1 MRKISIVL
9 SILFA
14 VLLISETAFAQT
26 KVAPLPIK
34 ERTLVNGL
42 RVVSVRD
49 NSSPAVTVQVWYDV
63 GSKND
68 PNERNGFAH
77 LFEHLMFK
85 STKNMKSEMM
95 DRLTEDVGGEGS
107 NASTS
112 DDFTDYID
120 VVPSN
125 YLESLLWA
133 ESDRMVNLNVD
144 EPNFKSERAVVEE
157 EFRQSVLAQPYGQFE
172 EAIQKL
178 SYNVHPYKRT
188 TIGTIE
194 DLEAAS
200 LADAQNFYKTYYRPD
215 NATLIVVGDFDQ
227 NQFDGWVDKYFSK
240 IPKPAGAIPRVTE
253 TEPDRTAEKRETIK
267 VPNVP
272 LPAVAITYLAPSA
285 KDKDAAAL
293 KIARTVL
300 ASGDSSRL
308 YQELVYR
315 QQIAQ
320 EASFSFSDYVDR
332 GLMYFSATM
341 ASGKTPEAGE
351 KSLLAE
357 LKKMQDAPV
366 SAKELEKAKN
376 IIVANTIRQLETNKG
391 KSYALGRAVIYQNS
405 AQAVNNQIADLQ
417 AVTAADV
424 QRVMKKYFTD
434 TNRVVIYYV
443 NDDKGA
449 TK

>member
-1 MRKISIVL
+1 MRKTFVI
-9 SILFA
+9 F
-14 VLLISETAFAQT
+14 LLLVCGLIGYKNAFAQT
-26 KVAPLPIK
+26 KIAPLPIK
-34 ERTLVNGL
+34 ERVLANGL
-42 RVVSVRD
+42 HVVSVQD
-49 NSSPAVTVQVWYDV
+49 NSSPAVTVQIWYDV

-68 PNERNGFAH
+68 PNGRNGFAH

-85 STKNMKSEMM
+85 STKNMRSEMM

-112 DDFTDYID
+112 DDYTNYID

-125 YLESLLWA
+125 YLEALLWA
-133 ESDRMVNLNVD
+133 EADRMVNLNVD
-144 EPNFKSERAVVEE
+144 EANFKSERAVVQE
-157 EFRQSVLAQPYGQFE
+157 EFRQSVLAQPYGQFY
-172 EAIQKL
+172 EAIQKF

-194 DLEAAS
+194 DLQAAS
-200 LADAQNFYKTYYRPD
+200 LEDVQNFYKTFYRPD

-227 NQFDGWVDKYFSK
+227 NQFDGWVDKYFAK
-240 IPKPAGAIPRVTE
+240 IQKPTNVIPRVKE
-253 TEPDRTAEKRETIK
+253 IEPERTAEKRQTIR

-285 KDKDAAAL
+285 KDKDTAAL
-293 KIARTVL
+293 KIAATIL
-300 ASGDSSRL
+300 SKGDSSRL

-320 EASFSFSDYVDR
+320 EASFNVGDYVDK
-332 GLMYFSATM
+332 GLMYFIATM
-341 ASGKTPEAGE
+341 ASGKSPEAGE

-376 IIVANTIRQLETNKG
+376 IVVADTIRALETNKG
-391 KSYALGRAVIYQNS
+391 KTYALGQAVIYRGS
-405 AQAVNNQIADLQ
+405 AKAVNDEIAELQ
-417 AVTAADV
+417 AVTIADV

-434 TNRVVIYYV
+434 QNRVVIYYE
-443 NDDKGA
+443 NEEKGA
-449 TK
+449 TE